1 MQKSFKTE
9 IAPTSAQM
17 RKINQTIGV
26 CRFVYN
32 LYIAENKKEYKETNR
47 FINGMTFSVWL
58 NNEYIPSHSE
68 LEWIKKVS
76 SKSVKKSIMNGEG
89 AFKKFFRKEA
99 GFPNFKKKNKSD
111 VKMYFVKNNK
121 TDCICQRHRIKVPT
135 LGWVKLKEKGF
146 IPTTKDGY
154 VISSGTISKKAG
166 RYYISVLIEVP
177 DIPKTNIQS
186 EGIGI
191 DLGVK
196 DFAVLSDGTVVKNIN
211 KTGKVRK
218 IERRLKRAQKR
229 LSRKYES
236 LKKRKKEEKGETTQ
250 QNIQKQILKVQKLHH
265 QLDNIRTDYVN
276 KCIWDVVKTKPAYI
290 VIEDLN
296 VSGMMKNRHL
306 SKVVAVQ
313 KFYEFRVKLTAKC
326 KEYGIELRIVDRF
339 YPSSK
344 ICHQCGTIKKDLK
357 LSDRTYRCT
366 CGYEADRDYNAS
378 LNLRDAKTY
387 KLA

>member
-99 GFPNFKKKNKSD
+99 GFPNFKKKNRSD

-290 VIEDLN
+290 VIEDWN

-313 KFYEFRVKLTAKC
+313 KFYEFRVKLIAKC

>member
-99 GFPNFKKKNKSD
+99 GFPNFKKKNKTD

-236 LKKRKKEEKGETTQ
+236 LKKRKKRRE
-250 QNIQKQILKVQKLHH
+250 
-265 QLDNIRTDYVN
+265 R
-276 KCIWDVVKTKPAYI
+276 
-290 VIEDLN
+290 
-296 VSGMMKNRHL
+296 
-306 SKVVAVQ
+306 
-313 KFYEFRVKLTAKC
+313 
-326 KEYGIELRIVDRF
+326 
-339 YPSSK
+339 
-344 ICHQCGTIKKDLK
+344 
-357 LSDRTYRCT
+357 
-366 CGYEADRDYNAS
+366 RDYSTKYSKADIESTKAS
-378 LNLRDAKTY
+378 SSAG
-387 KLA
+387 